1 MGRSKGR
8 FDFND
13 DVWTAVSA
21 DAKDMI
27 RQLLVVDPAKRLTL
41 EQVSL
46 LSFSPCIQPISCL
59 FKLCAL
65 PFSTFGLISGGP
77 AQRLM
82 SGLLMPRSWVAGRQR
97 STPVLL
103 HCIAS
108 PDPQHLQVFEH
119 PWCKTAAGNKQELLK
134 VRQAR

>member
-65 PFSTFGLISGGP
+65 PFSTCGLISGGP

-97 STPVLL
+97 STPLCSFTAL
-103 HCIAS
+103 HPPTPNCRCLSIPGARR
-108 PDPQHLQVFEH
+108 
-119 PWCKTAAGNKQELLK
+119 
-134 VRQAR
+134 RQATSRSC